1 MIDMKEWEF
10 KSGDLVNINTGE
22 VIAFGDSVIEVVDND
37 IGDGM
42 FARLYLDSLPE
53 FELHELPPAAIKLLW
68 HFIKQLKY
76 IKSDKYIFNFGA
88 ESKVKLMNILS
99 MKERT
104 FRDAYYKL
112 RDRDYIIFLSHN
124 KIQLNPKLVARGNAI
139 DITAIKQSIVKATE
153 GKYYKITEFATSKKE
168 YSQFPPK
175 YKIFSR
181 FINTAS
187 YIS

>member
-1 MIDMKEWEF
+1 MIDMKEWKF
-10 KSGDLVNINTGE
+10 QHGDLINVATGE
-22 VIAFGDSVIEVVDND
+22 VISFGDSVVEVVNND

-68 HFIKQLKY
+68 HFIKGLKY
-76 IKSDKYIFNFGA
+76 IKNDRYIFNFGA
-88 ESKVKLMNILS
+88 ESKVELMNALS

-112 RDRDYIIFLSHN
+112 RDKNYIMFLSHN
-124 KIQLNPKLVARGNAI
+124 KIQLNPKLIARGDAL

-153 GKYYKITEFATSKKE
+153 GRYYKITEFATSKKD
-168 YSQFPPK
+168 YNGIPPK
-175 YKIFSR
+175 YKEYFK
-181 FINTAS
+181 
-187 YIS
+187 